1 MASILGLK
9 CKPPV
14 DEDVQDMGIQA
25 NQQDTEN
32 LKSPE
37 VFGEKWGEEE
47 LWGRKV
53 DKNFVRGVARGL
65 YAIIGEDKGV
75 FYISLPY
82 TVPPWRLF

>member
-37 VFGEKWGEEE
+37 VFGEK
-47 LWGRKV
+47 
-53 DKNFVRGVARGL
+53 
-65 YAIIGEDKGV
+65 
-75 FYISLPY
+75 
-82 TVPPWRLF
+82 